1 MPLTITHPTPA
12 DYAIAADALS
22 YARPIAEVAADM
34 DLPTHAEEFF
44 QFGQL
49 MAKVDQTQAA
59 RHLRARPDGHLVLMT
74 AMTPT
79 PKGSGKTLTT
89 IALTDAL
96 NLLLGRDGA
105 PKQKA
110 TAVLRQPSMG
120 PVFGMKG
127 GAAGGGYSQCIPMQ
141 EINLHFTGDIH
152 AIGAAH
158 NLLFAMAM
166 AYAYEGGNKRG
177 VDLKHF
183 SWPRSVDMV
192 DRSLR
197 ELTLSASGQLKDEAL
212 RLSTRY
218 VITAASEIMA
228 TLGIA
233 RDMDELRVRLARIQL
248 GCMQDGRPLLA
259 RDIDAVSPMLA
270 ILLHAF
276 NPNLVQTLNGN
287 GIFVHCGPFAN
298 IAHGNSSVV
307 AAQLAL
313 KACDYV
319 LTEGG
324 FAAELGA
331 QKFFDI
337 VCRAGALKPSAAVI
351 VCSTRDLKHQ
361 GKVEPQG
368 ASAAEK
374 RALRFAPSVAG
385 CLAGGWNL
393 RIHVENLRRYGVPV
407 VVAINRFESDT
418 DEEIAAIEGFVRDE
432 LGCGSAAHAGYR
444 DGAEGALQ
452 LARAL
457 VDSIQS
463 AEKEGAIQFR
473 HLYNE
478 QLPVVEIIERIART
492 VYRAGEVRYARG
504 VLAKIG
510 RIEEQAGP
518 LLNVCM
524 SKTQFSISDDAK
536 YIGDPTGRTLT
547 VSDVRYAG
555 GPGWVVA
562 LCGKVFE
569 MPGMD
574 FASCGARRMELS
586 RDDAAFGGFVLSSMG

>member
-1 MPLTITHPTPA
+1 MPLSITQPTPA

-22 YARPIAEVAADM
+22 YARPVIDVAADM
-34 DLPTHAEEFF
+34 DLPTDPEEFF
-44 QFGQL
+44 SFGKL
-49 MAKVDQTQAA
+49 IAKVDQTQAA
-59 RHLRARPDGHLVLMT
+59 RHLRHRPDGKLVLVT

-79 PKGSGKTLTT
+79 SKGSGKTLTS

-96 NLLLGRDGA
+96 NQLLGREGN
-105 PKQKA
+105 PRQKA

-141 EINLHFTGDIH
+141 DINLHFTGDIH
-152 AIGAAH
+152 AVGAAH

-166 AYAYEGGNKRG
+166 AYAYEKDNQRG
-177 VDLKHF
+177 VDLKRF
-183 SWPRSVDMV
+183 TWPRAVDMV

-197 ELTLSASGQLKDEAL
+197 ELTLSASGSLKDEAL
-212 RLSTRY
+212 RLNSRY

-233 RDMDELRVRLARIQL
+233 RDMDDLRCRLARIRL
-248 GCMQDGRPLLA
+248 GCYTDGRPLLA
-259 RDIDAVSPMLA
+259 RDLDAVNPMLA

-276 NPNLVQTLNGN
+276 NPNLVQTLHGN

-298 IAHGNSSVV
+298 IAHGNASIV
-307 AAQLAL
+307 AAQLGV
-313 KACDYV
+313 KACDWV

-331 QKFFDI
+331 QKFLDI
-337 VCRAGALKPSAAVI
+337 VCRAGGLRPSAALI
-351 VCSTRDLKHQ
+351 VCATRDLKHQ
-361 GKVEPQG
+361 GKVQPLG
-368 ASAAEK
+368 ASNAER
-374 RALRFAPSVAG
+374 RAMRFAPSVEG
-385 CLAGGWNL
+385 CLAGMWNL
-393 RIHVENLRRYGVPV
+393 KIHVENLRLYGIPV
-407 VVAINRFESDT
+407 VVAINRFASDT
-418 DEEIAAIEGFVRDE
+418 DEEIAAIEGYVRDE
-432 LGCGSAAHAGYR
+432 LGCACAAHTGYR
-444 DGAEGALQ
+444 DGAAGGIK
-452 LARAL
+452 LAEAL
-457 VDSIQS
+457 VDAVEQAES
-463 AEKEGAIQFR
+463 AGAIQFK
-473 HLYNE
+473 HLYSE
-478 QLPVVEIIERIART
+478 QSPVVEIIEKIART
-492 VYRAGEVRYARG
+492 LYRAGEVRYARG

-510 RIEEQAGP
+510 RIEDSAGP

-524 SKTQFSISDDAK
+524 SKTQFSITDDAK

-547 VSDVRYAG
+547 VTDVRYAG

-574 FASCGARRMELS
+574 FATCGARRMEIG
-586 RDDAAFGGFVLSSMG
+586 RDDAAFGGFVLSSMD